1 MCLAIPVQVVELLP
15 GDQALVDAGGVRKEV
30 SLALVE
36 GVGVGDYVILHVGYA
51 LHKLD
56 EQEAKRTL
64 ELFAQ
69 IGEAAPSTAGSEAL
83 RATNG

>member
-83 RATNG
+83 RATNR